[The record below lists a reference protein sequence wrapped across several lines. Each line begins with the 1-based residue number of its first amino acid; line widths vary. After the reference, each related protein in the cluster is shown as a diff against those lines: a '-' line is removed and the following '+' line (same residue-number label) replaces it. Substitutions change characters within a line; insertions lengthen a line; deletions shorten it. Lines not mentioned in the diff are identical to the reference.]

1 MKDAHMSTA
10 LTLSDKDL
18 ALIKRT
24 IAKDTNDDEFR
35 MFVHICKHTRL
46 DPLKKQ
52 IYAQVYNKGDASK
65 RQLVI
70 VTSINGYRAIGDRT
84 GCYRPDDKAP
94 RFVYNEALRNA
105 DSNPLGI
112 ESCEVS
118 PYKFSHGEWHA
129 CVGIVYWDEL
139 VPLKEE
145 WVEDPATGRKRP
157 NGKPM
162 IDRTKS
168 QWIKSPRN
176 QLAKCAEAA
185 ALRKGWPDD
194 FASVYV
200 EEEMDRAASTDAME
214 AVRAAEEEERRAR
227 VGGRGIIVD
236 WLDGKRLE
244 SVPVGQFCDRAIA
257 FIEANKD
264 EPMTIK
270 SWTDR
275 NQLGLRE
282 FWVASQNDAL
292 ALKRVVEQATAP
304 RVINRQVSS

>member
-1 MKDAHMSTA
+1 MSTA
-10 LTLSDKDL
+10 LALSDKDL

-24 IAKDTNDDEFR
+24 IVKDTNDDEFR
-35 MFVHICKHTRL
+35 MFIHICKHTRL

-52 IYAQVYNKGDASK
+52 IYAQVYNKMDPKK

-94 RFVYNEALRNA
+94 RFVYNETLKNA
-105 DSNPLGI
+105 NSNPLGI

-129 CVGIVYWDEL
+129 CVGLVYWDEL
-139 VPLKEE
+139 VPLY
-145 WVEDPATGRKRP
+145 D
-157 NGKPM
+157 GK
-162 IDRTKS
+162 IDRAKT
-168 QWIKSPRN
+168 QWTKSPRN

-200 EEEMDRAASTDAME
+200 EEEMDRAATADAVE
-214 AVRAAEEEERRAR
+214 AVRSAEEEERRAR
-227 VGGRGIIVD
+227 VGGRGVIVD
-236 WLDGKRLE
+236 WLDGKQLE

-257 FIEANKD
+257 FVEANKD

-270 SWTDR
+270 SWMDR
-275 NQLGLRE
+275 NRHGLQE
-282 FWVASQNDAL
+282 FWVASKSDAL

-304 RVINRQVSS
+304 RIVNGQVAS

>member
-1 MKDAHMSTA
+1 MSTA
-10 LTLSDKDL
+10 LVFTDKDL

-35 MFVHICKHTRL
+35 MFAHICKHTRL

-52 IYAQVYNKGDASK
+52 IYAQVYNKNDASK

-94 RFVYNEALRNA
+94 RFTYDAAAKDPNTNH
-105 DSNPLGI
+105 LGI
-112 ESCEVS
+112 VKCEVT

-129 CVGIVYWDEL
+129 CVGEVYWDEL

-157 NGKPM
+157 NGKPV

-168 QWIKSPRN
+168 QWTKSPRN
-176 QLAKCAEAA
+176 QIAKCAEAA

-194 FASVYV
+194 FANVYV
-200 EEEMDRAASTDAME
+200 EEEMDRAAAADAVE
-214 AVRAAEEEERRAR
+214 AVRAAEEEDRRTR
-227 VGGRGIIVD
+227 VGGRGIITD
-236 WLDGKRLE
+236 WLDGKQLE
-244 SVPVGQFCDRAIA
+244 SVPVGQFCDRAMA
-257 FIEANKD
+257 FIDANKGD
-264 EPMTIK
+264 PTTIRV
-270 SWTDR
+270 WQDR
-275 NQLGLRE
+275 NRHGLQE
-282 FWVASQNDAL
+282 FWVASKGDAL
-292 ALKRVVEQATAP
+292 EVKRAIEAAAAVTHQIAAE
-304 RVINRQVSS
+304 